1 MIIEREGRINKPRR
15 GVMALAK
22 NNISLRDLVTD
33 WSILYNPTIP
43 SGLKLH
49 KVTDLHL

>member
-22 NNISLRDLVTD
+22 NNV
-33 WSILYNPTIP
+33 IP
-43 SGLKLH
+43 SGFGDGLVNFL
-49 KVTDLHL
+49 